1 MVNALT
7 SNVFFLFPFI
17 PTDTGSNT
25 EYTCT
30 TRGEGT
36 LTFTWS
42 MPTPM
47 SLPSSVQTQFNP
59 QHGSETSSQANH
71 DGVYMCSAG
80 NETESIGLRQA
91 TLTVIG

>member
-1 MVNALT
+1 MA
-7 SNVFFLFPFI
+7 FLFPFT

-30 TRGEGT
+30 TRGEDT
-36 LTFTWS
+36 LTFTWT
-42 MPTPM
+42 MTTPE
-47 SLPSSVQTQFNP
+47 SLPLSSVQPLFNP
-59 QHGSETSSQANH
+59 QHGSKTSSQASH

-80 NETESIGLRQA
+80 NETESVGLRQA